1 MKRTLVGIIGLI
13 LLGAAAEPAAAQL
26 RVVVG
31 VNTPPVSAR
40 VVIGDPGYLVA
51 ERVYLYPY
59 RPYGIWVTDRHL
71 ARLHHRHVAWIEYEQ
86 ARIGRLRYH
95 EHRYWKAVRE
105 YERERLKREREIE
118 REYRKRMREL
128 GRDYAQWERDRDRDQ
143 RDWPRGR
150 GRGRH

>member
-13 LLGAAAEPAAAQL
+13 LLGATAEPTAAQL

-59 RPYGIWVTDRHL
+59 HPYGIWVTDRHL
-71 ARLHHRHVAWIEYEQ
+71 ARLHRRHVAWIEYEH
-86 ARIGRLRYH
+86 ARIARLRYYD
-95 EHRYWKAVRE
+95 HRYWQTVRAF
-105 YERERLKREREIE
+105 ERERLKRERAIE
-118 REYRKRMREL
+118 REYRKRLREL
-128 GRDYAQWERDRDRDQ
+128 DRDARGWD
-143 RDWPRGR
+143 RDWDRARGNGNRGR
-150 GRGRH
+150 GRR